1 MNERPGSQ
9 GEGVQLKNFMTP
21 KVPRGLEVPHNSF
34 WKDRIYRWI
43 MMDIVFDPSNL
54 RTNELNPWISP
65 NKHPKTYLE
74 HQEKESTPSIF
85 EYSF

>member
-1 MNERPGSQ
+1 
-9 GEGVQLKNFMTP
+9 
-21 KVPRGLEVPHNSF
+21 
-34 WKDRIYRWI
+34 